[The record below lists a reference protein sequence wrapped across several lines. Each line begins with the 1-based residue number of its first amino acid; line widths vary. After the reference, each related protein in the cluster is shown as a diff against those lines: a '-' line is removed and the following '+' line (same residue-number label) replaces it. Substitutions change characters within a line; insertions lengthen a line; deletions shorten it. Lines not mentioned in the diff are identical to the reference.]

1 MPPPPS
7 LSQDWNPPNTLLPG
21 PVFSQVADHKQKPAT
36 YQQLLDNGEVL
47 MVPMGDARMNKE
59 GAWWKILL
67 SGAVAGTVSR
77 TSTAPLDRTRVHMQ
91 VYSSKKHLMNLLGG
105 LRSLIQEGGFR
116 SLWRGNGINV
126 LKIAIEYGIK
136 FLVFE
141 ECKAHFG
148 ESSNPIFQEDVLA
161 GSLAVAVSQTLIN
174 PLEVLKTRVTLG
186 RTGQYDGLR
195 DCVGQILRREG
206 PAAFY
211 RGYAPNMLG
220 IIPYACT
227 DLAVNKMMNNI
238 RVKSRGDNEEHSQA
252 YNIYTQTV
260 STVCGQ
266 MASYPLTLLRT
277 KLQAKDTVEGSKPS
291 MRAIFRDIVA
301 EQGWPGLFRGL
312 TPTLLKVI
320 PAVAISCTV
329 YTTMKST
336 LGV

>member
-1 MPPPPS
+1 
-7 LSQDWNPPNTLLPG
+7 
-21 PVFSQVADHKQKPAT
+21 
-36 YQQLLDNGEVL
+36 
-47 MVPMGDARMNKE
+47 MVPIGDARMDKE

-126 LKIAIEYGIK
+126 LKIAPEYGIK

-141 ECKAHFG
+141 EVGSDRFHFG

-174 PLEVLKTRVTLG
+174 PLEVLKIRLTLG
-186 RTGQYDGLR
+186 RTGQYDGLG

-220 IIPYACT
+220 IIPYAFT

-277 KLQAKDTVEGSKPS
+277 KLQAKDTFEGSKPT